1 MTKNDQELPENKISL
16 MRFAMKKLL
25 KKIFSSRSSIS
36 NWLLALWIYVALV
49 MFTTI
54 MALNKTIKQE
64 QYLRICPEP
73 YVCVIPDP
81 KWSARPFMGLTIYK
95 RIEV

>member
-1 MTKNDQELPENKISL
+1 
-16 MRFAMKKLL
+16 MKKLL

-36 NWLLALWIYVALV
+36 NWILVFIMYVALV
-49 MFTTI
+49 MFATI
-54 MALNKTIKQE
+54 LDMSKIIRTE

-81 KWSARPFMGLTIYK
+81 EWKARPFMGLTIYK

>member
-1 MTKNDQELPENKISL
+1 
-16 MRFAMKKLL
+16 MKKIL

-36 NWLLALWIYVALV
+36 NWILALIVYVALV

-54 MALNKTIKQE
+54 MGMAKTIEKE
-64 QYLRICPEP
+64 TYLRICPEP
-73 YVCVIPDP
+73 YVCVIPP
-81 KWSARPFMGLTIYK
+81 EHWKAKPPMGLTIYK

>member
-1 MTKNDQELPENKISL
+1 M
-16 MRFAMKKLL
+16 
-25 KKIFSSRSSIS
+25 
-36 NWLLALWIYVALV
+36 YVALV
-49 MFTTI
+49 MFATI
-54 MALNKTIKQE
+54 LDMSKIIRTE

-81 KWSARPFMGLTIYK
+81 EWKARPFMGLTIYK

>member
-1 MTKNDQELPENKISL
+1 
-16 MRFAMKKLL
+16 MKKLL
-25 KKIFSSRSSIS
+25 KKIFRSKSPIS
-36 NWLLALWIYVALV
+36 NWLLALIVYVALV

-54 MALNKTIKQE
+54 MEMAKTIEQE
-64 QYLRICPEP
+64 QWLRICPEP

-81 KWSARPFMGLTIYK
+81 EWKARPPMGFTIYK

>member
-1 MTKNDQELPENKISL
+1 
-16 MRFAMKKLL
+16 MKKLL
-25 KKIFSSRSSIS
+25 KKIFRSKSPIS
-36 NWLLALWIYVALV
+36 NWLLALIVYVALV

-54 MALNKTIKQE
+54 MGMAETIRTE

-81 KWSARPFMGLTIYK
+81 EWKARPPIGFTIYK
-95 RIEV
+95 RVEV

>member
-1 MTKNDQELPENKISL
+1 
-16 MRFAMKKLL
+16 MKKLL
-25 KKIFSSRSSIS
+25 KKIFRSKSPIS
-36 NWLLALWIYVALV
+36 NWLLALIVYVALV

-54 MALNKTIKQE
+54 MGMAETIRTE
-64 QYLRICPEP
+64 QYLRICPKP

-81 KWSARPFMGLTIYK
+81 EWKARPFMGLTIYK

>member
-1 MTKNDQELPENKISL
+1 
-16 MRFAMKKLL
+16 MKKLL
-25 KKIFSSRSSIS
+25 KKIFRSKSPIS
-36 NWLLALWIYVALV
+36 NWLLALIVYVALV

-54 MALNKTIKQE
+54 MGMAETIRTE

-81 KWSARPFMGLTIYK
+81 EWKARPFMGLTIYK

>member
-1 MTKNDQELPENKISL
+1 
-16 MRFAMKKLL
+16 MKKLL

-36 NWLLALWIYVALV
+36 NWILVFIVYVVLV
-49 MFTTI
+49 MFATI
-54 MALNKTIKQE
+54 MDLTETIRTE

-73 YVCVIPDP
+73 YVCIVPDP
-81 KWSARPFMGLTIYK
+81 EWKARPPMGFTIYK